1 MSRMPL
7 RRGLSGTVA
16 TLSVAAVLGALF
28 PRIASAHAL
37 IGRQDLPLPQWL
49 FIYGALVI
57 LVVSFVGLLLGWR
70 EPRIEGAPKRPAGAR
85 LSAFVLSRWTEVAA
99 GLIGVG
105 LFVLVVWTGLT
116 GVVAPDRNFSIT
128 FVFVTF
134 WIGLVIASVLFG
146 EVFRA
151 LSPWRAIGRA
161 VSAAFTKIAG
171 QPAAAPL
178 AYPEWLGRWPAAAGL
193 FGFLFL
199 ELIWGQSGFAAAGL
213 HPRDLAIATLVYS
226 AVTFAAM
233 ALFGVERWHERAET
247 FSVYF
252 GMFAS
257 LSPFEVRDGRLLR
270 RRWLSGSTT
279 WSGPA
284 GSLAIVLF
292 AIGGTTFDGAQ
303 EGKLKDPISSLYE
316 RLSDAGI
323 SPVSAL
329 RLTNSLYL
337 ALTLIVVSLI
347 FWAGIRGMRIV
358 ERKWGAGEL
367 ARLFTHAFIPI
378 ALAYVVAHY
387 FSYFVYLEQAQF
399 TFILSDPFG
408 TGANLFGTASSGI
421 NYGVLGAN
429 AIWYVQF
436 AAIVVG
442 HVVALALGHD
452 RALKIWGNN
461 RDAAWS
467 QVWMLVMM
475 MFFSMLGLYLL
486 SQSNG

>member
-1 MSRMPL
+1 MSGPF
-7 RRGLSGTVA
+7 RRGLSGTAA
-16 TLSVAAVLGALF
+16 TLAVAAVLGALF
-28 PRIASAHAL
+28 PQIASAHAL

-70 EPRIEGAPKRPAGAR
+70 EPRIEGAPKRSAGAR
-85 LSAFVLSRWTEVAA
+85 LSGFVLSRWTQIVAGA
-99 GLIGVG
+99 FSVG
-105 LFVLVVWTGLT
+105 LLVLTVWTGLT

-134 WIGLVIASVLFG
+134 WIGLVLLSVLFG
-146 EVFRA
+146 RVFDA

-161 VSAAFTKIAG
+161 TSFAFSRLVG
-171 QPAAAPL
+171 QSTAAPL
-178 AYPEWLGRWPAAAGL
+178 AYPEWLGRWPAMIGI

-213 HPRDLAIATLVYS
+213 QPRDLAIATLVYS

-233 ALFGVERWHERAET
+233 ALFGVDRWHERGEA

-257 LSPFEVRDGRLLR
+257 LSPLEVRDGRLLR

-284 GSLAIVLF
+284 GSLAIVLI

-303 EGKLKDPISSLYE
+303 EGKLKDPINSLYE

-323 SPVSAL
+323 SPVTAL

-337 ALTLIVVSLI
+337 ALTLVVVAAI
-347 FWAGIRGMRIV
+347 FWAGIYGMRIV
-358 ERKWGAGEL
+358 ERKRSAGDL
-367 ARLFTHAFIPI
+367 GRLFAHAFIPI

-408 TGANLFGTASSGI
+408 TGANLFGTASAGI
-421 NYGVLGAN
+421 DYGALNAN

-436 AAIVVG
+436 GAIVVG

-452 RALKIWGNN
+452 RALKIWGNS